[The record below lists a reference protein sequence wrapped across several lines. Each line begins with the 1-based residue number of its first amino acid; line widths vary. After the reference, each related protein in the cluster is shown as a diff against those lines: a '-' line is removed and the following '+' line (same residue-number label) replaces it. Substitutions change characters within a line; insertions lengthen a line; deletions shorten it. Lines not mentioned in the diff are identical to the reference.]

1 MGGGGGGGSILI
13 VFSSAVDNTTIKING
28 GKGAD
33 MSGENN
39 GKLGP
44 GGGGGAGV
52 VWLNTATL
60 PSNFVVAKN
69 GGLPGVNINIAS
81 DTWGATAGQSGINM
95 FNLVL
100 PTDNVLFVKN
110 IDSVRI
116 KDSNTICKAFDFKGF
131 GFTNT
136 TPITSWQWFF
146 GDGITANTQNASHSY
161 AAPNTYTVK
170 LVVFDINGCK
180 DSISKSLTVT
190 NCTIGISSIINDYT
204 PVLSLGVCTNTINV
218 VDAGKYNIG
227 DTVLIIQ
234 MKGAIIDTTN
244 TAAFGDVINY
254 KNAGNYEFNYIKSKT
269 GNAIEL
275 RNKLT
280 RQYDLLNG
288 KVQLI
293 RVPYY
298 TSVTTTS
305 TLTCLPWDGN
315 IGGVLVFNVRD
326 TLILNADIDVSKNG
340 FKGGKGV
347 NTFLNSTNCGQIN
360 YYYPNGSV
368 LAALKGENIA
378 VVQQDKAG
386 GRGAP
391 SNGGGGGQDHNSG
404 GGGGSNGA
412 LGGFGGYQWQDCP
425 NSPFDNRGWG
435 GKALVY
441 TNAANKVFLGG
452 GAGAGHC
459 NNLGF
464 NSDGGNGGG
473 IVIINTNKIINNGR
487 QIISNGGDA
496 LIVSLMAVL
505 AIAMKVWAVV
515 VVVAPY

>member
-1 MGGGGGGGSILI
+1 MKRTLLLFLLFIFQNKADSQSCNNWLK
-13 VFSSAVDNTTIKING
+13 SSVR
-28 GKGAD
+28 
-33 MSGENN
+33 S
-39 GKLGP
+39 
-44 GGGGGAGV
+44 
-52 VWLNTATL
+52 
-60 PSNFVVAKN
+60 SY
-69 GGLPGVNINIAS
+69 VNVGYPIAS
-81 DTWGATAGQSGINM
+81 EDKISIETSNYRKQLYLFGSCEYSDGDIVSKHLVFKNPDYLLSLNHNLYGAQLI
-95 FNLVL
+95 
-100 PTDNVLFVKN
+100 
-110 IDSVRI
+110 
-116 KDSNTICKAFDFKGF
+116 SN
-131 GFTNT
+131 
-136 TPITSWQWFF
+136 
-146 GDGITANTQNASHSY
+146 
-161 AAPNTYTVK
+161 
-170 LVVFDINGCK
+170 
-180 DSISKSLTVT
+180 
-190 NCTIGISSIINDYT
+190 IINDYT
-204 PVLSLGVCTNTINV
+204 SVLSLGVCTNTINV
-218 VDAGKYNIG
+218 VDASKYNIG